1 LAHETEG
8 SLMPVAF
15 IGLLRKETI
24 QFFRDRVILGL
35 ILWLYTI
42 EVVIC
47 AMALSFDVENVPM
60 AVVDQDRSVLS
71 RTLLQKFALSESF
84 VLKHQENDVSVA
96 ERHLTRGEVT
106 TILVIPPGFER
117 SVRAG
122 NQAKVQFLQDGT
134 DSNIAANSLYYAK
147 GIVNAFVREQFPQ
160 SRDTNVVSVTRI
172 WYNPQLTT
180 ANFMVLSMIALAGM
194 MVGVIHPAASIVR
207 EKERG
212 TIEQLLVTPISTLQ
226 LFLAKLTPTMIMG
239 ILSVFPSL
247 LIVRAFDVPLRG
259 SLALFLALTG
269 VFLLSAIALGVLIA
283 SYSRTL
289 QQALLLSFFGLF
301 PVMFLSGT
309 LTPVESMPVF
319 LQALSYLSPLRYYMD
334 IITGIF
340 LKGAGWMEL
349 WDETLSLLAI
359 AVPMLILAL
368 AVFRRRLK

>member
-1 LAHETEG
+1 
-8 SLMPVAF
+8 MPVAF

-212 TIEQLLVTPISTLQ
+212 TIEQLLVTPISTMQ